1 MRSDSKFVSQLKKGS
16 TSAFESIYN
25 KYADKI
31 FNVSKSFHMDQE
43 EAKEVVQEVFLTL
56 WESKSLLNENL
67 SLNAFLLTITKNK
80 IINFQKKKINELHR
94 NRDFIRYNSPTC
106 STENDLIFHDLKKF
120 AFQFIDSLP
129 SRNRQIFRLS
139 REDGLKN
146 EEIASLLKISSRT
159 VENNIYQA
167 EKAIRLFLKD
177 NHTILKSVAGIVAMI
192 FN

>member
-1 MRSDSKFVSQLKKGS
+1 MRSDLQFVSQLKRGS

-31 FNVSKSFHMDQE
+31 FNVSKGFHLDQE
-43 EAKEVVQEVFLTL
+43 EAEEIVQEVFLAL
-56 WESKSLLNENL
+56 WECKSLLNENL

-106 STENDLIFHDLKKF
+106 STENDVILNDLKKF

-139 REDGLKN
+139 REEGLKN

-177 NHTILKSVAGIVAMI
+177 NHVILRTVAGLVAI
-192 FN
+192 ILS